1 MRQKLKKCISYLTI
15 ILLLPYIV
23 TVFLN
28 GPGREAET
36 AGQAEQT
43 LVHVTKN
50 KQDTQ
55 LPLEEYCI
63 GRMAR
68 EIPAD
73 YEEEAMKAQA
83 VLVRTSVLKSMKDN
97 GTGTPL
103 EEDYWT
109 EEEMKE
115 QWGGSYAS
123 YFRKM
128 KEAWENT
135 EGQVL
140 MYGENLANTPF
151 TRLTN
156 GNTRDGK
163 EVLGSEDYPY
173 LKIKDCPL
181 DIEAKDQIQTVT
193 MEDMDAEVTGT
204 DTAGYVTS
212 VRVGQETVNGE
223 EFRQTYDLA
232 SSCFILQKYDGKL
245 RVTTRGVG
253 HGLGLSQYTAN
264 EMAKEGK
271 TWEEILQYF
280 FEGTELKE
288 VAQIVTNSEGTE

>member
-1 MRQKLKKCISYLTI
+1 MRNRLKKIGCYLI
-15 ILLLPYIV
+15 IIVLLPYIV
-23 TVFLN
+23 TVFMN
-28 GPGREAET
+28 GPAIPT
-36 AGQAEQT
+36 
-43 LVHVTKN
+43 
-50 KQDTQ
+50 DTTVDTTYVKVKKDDTELE

-63 GRMAR
+63 GRMAK

-73 YEEEAMKAQA
+73 YEEEALKAQA
-83 VLVRTSVLKSMKDN
+83 VIVRTSVYKSIKER
-97 GTGTPL
+97 GTQVVL
-103 EEDYWT
+103 EDDFWT
-109 EEEMKE
+109 EEEMRQ
-115 QWGGSYAS
+115 QWGSSYS
-123 YFRKM
+123 GHYRKM
-128 KEAWENT
+128 QNAWNDT
-135 EGQVL
+135 EGQVV

-181 DIEAKDQIQTVT
+181 DIEAAEQIQTVT
-193 MEDMDAEVTGT
+193 VDDMDAEVTAM

-223 EFRQTYDLA
+223 EFRQTYGLA
-232 SSCFILQKYDGKL
+232 SSCFILQKYDGRL
-245 RVTTRGVG
+245 RITTRGVG

-271 TWEEILQYF
+271 DVSEILQYF
-280 FEGTELKE
+280 FEGTEIRE
-288 VAQIVTNSEGTE
+288 VAEIVTNSRDTE